1 MSSSS
6 QGTLSPREVL
16 GFANKLLEDAT
27 AAGDPTLKTAL
38 CSYVDKTF
46 SLLSASVITALLPQT
61 SSEDRNADG
70 SAENRQLI
78 LQSRDDSNLHQIPQ
92 PWFASAKN
100 HSNLDAK
107 LQELKYLR
115 LRKLVNDIY
124 VSPQAKANFQA
135 SNTALFPLMD
145 KMQEFL
151 DSDRQ
156 VFLLLGDSGGG
167 KSTFNRH
174 LESYLWDKYQGSGA
188 IPLYISLSAIE
199 EPNTDMIAKQLRRF
213 NFSETQIQE
222 LKR

>member
-1 MSSSS
+1 MAALRTDNSSSKAE
-6 QGTLSPREVL
+6 TTR
-16 GFANKLLEDAT
+16 
-27 AAGDPTLKTAL
+27 
-38 CSYVDKTF
+38 TF
-46 SLLSASVITALLPQT
+46 TRYP
-61 SSEDRNADG
+61 
-70 SAENRQLI
+70 
-78 LQSRDDSNLHQIPQ
+78 
-92 PWFASAKN
+92 N
-100 HSNLDAK
+100 H
-107 LQELKYLR
+107 
-115 LRKLVNDIY
+115 
-124 VSPQAKANFQA
+124 AKANLQA

-188 IPLYISLSAIE
+188 IPLYISLPAIE

-222 LKR
+222 LKRGRQLILICDGYDEGRLKANLHATNRLNQPGEWNTKMV